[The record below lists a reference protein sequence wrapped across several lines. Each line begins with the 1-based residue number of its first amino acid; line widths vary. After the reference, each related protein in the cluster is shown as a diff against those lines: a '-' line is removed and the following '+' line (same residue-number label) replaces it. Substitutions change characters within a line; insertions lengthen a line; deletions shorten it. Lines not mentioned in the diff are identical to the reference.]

1 MATVIMPGAVNPKS
15 LAAVNIWAR
24 SRIPSSIG
32 RFRFTVESNL
42 AAAVVSILVDAND
55 EYSKQSA
62 TTYPHIW
69 NVAGRQEIEDGT
81 DWNVFRDRIDA
92 CIEYYKK
99 IENGTAPHYVT
110 TEAVSFSLSE
120 LEEAMDIIKA
130 ME

>member
-1 MATVIMPGAVNPKS
+1 MATVTIPGVNSKS
-15 LAAVNIWAR
+15 LMAVNIWAR
-24 SRIPSSIG
+24 TRIPSTIG
-32 RFRFTVESNL
+32 RFRLNIETNL
-42 AAAVVSILVDAND
+42 AAAVVSILVNAED

-69 NVAGRQEIEDGT
+69 NVAARQEIEDGT

-92 CIEYYKK
+92 CVEYYKK
-99 IENGTAPHYVT
+99 IENGAAPHYVT

-120 LEEAMDIIKA
+120 LEEAMNIIRA